1 MYLKNIFTVV
11 SVIAIGCMVLAPV
24 GAMATSGAID
34 PSDLLKETG
43 EEAGFAP
50 GDTGEQQ
57 LTQMIARIINVLLSV
72 LGVIFFVLVLYGGF
86 LWMTSAGNE
95 EKVKKA
101 KTILTDS
108 VIGLIILLAAYAI
121 SRFVIEALISATTGV

>member
-1 MYLKNIFTVV
+1 MNLKNIFTIVG
-11 SVIAIGCMVLAPV
+11 VIAIGCMVLAPV
-24 GAMATSGAID
+24 SAMATSGEID
-34 PSDLLKETG
+34 PGGLLRETG
-43 EEAGFAP
+43 EEAGFDV
-50 GDTGEQQ
+50 GDTGESQ

-72 LGVIFFVLVLYGGF
+72 LGVIFFLLVLYGGF

-121 SRFVIEALISATTGV
+121 SRFVIEALISATTGR